1 MIRVFRKPYAY
12 FNKESIYLSQSI
24 KVICKFYICREPNNR
39 KEKAN
44 ISKLKMARKR
54 NSLAGRGRGKA
65 STSFRRQKI
74 LPLKSSRQ
82 FKQSRK
88 LKKKAIRNV
97 SDASFSLSYLTDS
110 LVSTPVP
117 GPSKKGK
124 GRGKRSDKVG
134 GSVSSVDSMLISG
147 NVEVSK
153 DTTVEV
159 DSTVCQNIRDKFR
172 NDHILGGSSN
182 NRASDSVA
190 GGASEV
196 ETIVIEDDEDDD
208 TLTPSVVGNIM
219 LNLLAP
225 TDEEKNEGS
234 TETVPEA
241 RNKTVELDDTSEDDV
256 LILDEKNFPSLPGP
270 SSTAPLTSSNLQQI
284 TSRYPSKAPNFIPL
298 LSKISDRQRQMI
310 FKNRV
315 GKVKRLQPNAV
326 SKKLKSNIRGTVS
339 KATLEVGHSES
350 SGGVIVASGPTML
363 SEAGARSSPAGGLRP
378 IVIDGSNVA
387 MNHGQRK
394 VFSVKGIELVI
405 RYFENRGHKKIIAFV
420 PEFRKKFNQSSDQK
434 LLERLEDE
442 QRVSFTPSR
451 TVDGV
456 HITSYDDT
464 FILDYAAQHGAIVVT
479 RDQYRDL
486 INQKP
491 EWREVIE
498 KRILMQT
505 FVGDDLM
512 FPHDP
517 LGRGGP
523 NLDTFLRY

>member
-1 MIRVFRKPYAY
+1 
-12 FNKESIYLSQSI
+12 
-24 KVICKFYICREPNNR
+24 
-39 KEKAN
+39 
-44 ISKLKMARKR
+44 
-54 NSLAGRGRGKA
+54 
-65 STSFRRQKI
+65 
-74 LPLKSSRQ
+74 
-82 FKQSRK
+82 
-88 LKKKAIRNV
+88 
-97 SDASFSLSYLTDS
+97 
-110 LVSTPVP
+110 VSTPVVP
-117 GPSKKGK
+117 GPSRKGK
-124 GRGKRSDKVG
+124 GRGKRSGKFG
-134 GSVSSVDSMLISG
+134 GSVSSVDSMIMSG

-153 DTTVEV
+153 DSTVEV
-159 DSTVCQNIRDKFR
+159 DSTVCQNIRDKFG
-172 NDHILGGSSN
+172 NDHILGGSPST
-182 NRASDSVA
+182 ASDSVA
-190 GGASEV
+190 GVMNEV
-196 ETIVIEDDEDDD
+196 ETIVIEDDEEDN

-234 TETVPEA
+234 SEA
-241 RNKTVELDDTSEDDV
+241 GLVAQNKTVELDDTSEDDV

-270 SSTAPLTSSNLQQI
+270 SNVPLTSSNMQQV
-284 TSRYPSKAPNFIPL
+284 TSRYPSKAPDFIPL
-298 LSKISDRQRQMI
+298 LSKISQIQRHKLN
-310 FKNRV
+310 KNRI
-315 GKVKRLQPNAV
+315 VKRLQPIAV
-326 SKKLKSNIRGTVS
+326 SRKFKGNIRGTIS
-339 KATLEVGHSES
+339 KATPNVGHSEAG
-350 SGGVIVASGPTML
+350 GGVIVASGPTML
-363 SEAGARSSPAGGLRP
+363 SSAGAGTSAAGGLRP

-394 VFSVKGIELVI
+394 VFSVKGIELVV
-405 RYFENRGHKKIIAFV
+405 RYFESRGHKKITAFV

-451 TVDGV
+451 TVDGA
-456 HITSYDDT
+456 HINSYDDT